1 MRRNTTELME
11 MVAKQKKAYMCC
23 FWLIAVSLA
32 LSGCARPGEGE
43 GDSEGSSETGVSDDE
58 ITLGIHTDLS
68 GVAAIWGVGAVNG
81 MRMRIDEANAAG
93 GVHGR
98 AIRVV
103 VEDTGYQVP
112 RAIQAANKLIH
123 RDKIFAMLLATGTPT
138 NNAVLEEQL
147 SEGVPNLFPVTGA
160 RSMADPF
167 HRLKFTARGIYY
179 DEMRAAV
186 KYFHDQRGAE
196 NFCAIY
202 HDSEYGLEILEAVQ
216 DQLIDLGLELGA
228 HSAHLPTET
237 EFTAAV
243 LKLKNAGC
251 EVVLMGSVHRDT
263 ILILE
268 AARKM
273 DWKDVAWVG
282 NNAAFGQ
289 VIADQESG
297 SGEGYY
303 CFVHMAKLYEDAIED
318 ERVRAWWDDYV
329 ARYGE
334 DPGLPAMEGY
344 RNTDLVVE
352 ALRRAGPDLTR
363 DGLISALESI
373 RDYQDIFGYSL
384 SFSESDHNGVQSSV
398 LTVVEDGRFKKLEH
412 EVALDY

>member
-1 MRRNTTELME
+1 MSSKTCLGSG
-11 MVAKQKKAYMCC
+11 
-23 FWLIAVSLA
+23 WLLA
-32 LSGCARPGEGE
+32 ACLAISGCAEPGDGE
-43 GDSEGSSETGVSDDE
+43 GDSRQAVESGVSGDE
-58 ITLGIHTDLS
+58 VVFGSHTDLS
-68 GVAAIWGVGAVNG
+68 GPVAIWGVGSING
-81 MRMRIDEANAAG
+81 VRMRMDEVNAAG

-98 AIRVV
+98 TLRLFA
-103 VEDTGYQVP
+103 EDTLYQVP

-138 NNAVLEEQL
+138 NNAVLREQF
-147 SEGVPNLFPVTGA
+147 SVGVPNLFPVSGA
-160 RSMADPF
+160 RSMAEPF

-186 KYFHDQRGAE
+186 KYFHDQRGAKH
-196 NFCAIY
+196 FCAIY
-202 HDSEYGLEILEAVQ
+202 HDTEYGLEILEAVE
-216 DQLIDLGLELGA
+216 DQLKDMGLELGEQ
-228 HSAHLPTET
+228 SAHVPTET
-237 EFTAAV
+237 EFTGAV
-243 LKLKNAGC
+243 LKLRSAGC

-273 DWKDVAWVG
+273 DWNDVAWVG
-282 NNAAFGQ
+282 NNAVFAQ

-297 SGEGYY
+297 SGEGFY
-303 CFVHMAKLYEDAIED
+303 CFVHMAKLYEDSIGD
-318 ERVRAWWDDYV
+318 ERVRAWWDSYV

-334 DPGLPAMEGY
+334 EPGLSAMEGY

-352 ALRRAGPDLTR
+352 ALRRAGRNLTR
-363 DGLISALESI
+363 EGLISALEGI
-373 RDYQDIFGYSL
+373 QDYEDIFGYKV

-398 LTVVEDGRFKKLEH
+398 LTVVENGRFKKLEH

>member
-1 MRRNTTELME
+1 MKSRANL
-11 MVAKQKKAYMCC
+11 VSV
-23 FWLIAVSLA
+23 WLLSVSILLA
-32 LSGCARPGEGE
+32 GCSGQGE
-43 GDSEGSSETGVSDDE
+43 GDGDSQGAGEPGVSDVE
-58 ITLGIHTDLS
+58 VVFGVHTDLS
-68 GVAAIWGVGAVNG
+68 GVAAIWGVGTVNG

-98 AIRVV
+98 KIRVV
-103 VEDTGYQVP
+103 VEDSGYQVP

-138 NNAVLEEQL
+138 NNAVLQAQFA
-147 SEGVPNLFPVTGA
+147 EGVPNLFPVTGA
-160 RSMADPF
+160 RSMAEPF

-186 KYFHDQRGAE
+186 QYFHDQRGAQR
-196 NFCAIY
+196 FCAIY

-216 DQLIDLGLELGA
+216 DQLGSMGLELSA

-268 AARKM
+268 SARKM
-273 DWKDVAWVG
+273 DWQEVAWVG

-303 CFVHMAKLYEDAIED
+303 CFVHMAKLYEDGIED
-318 ERVRAWWDDYV
+318 QAVRAWWDDYV

-334 DPGLPAMEGY
+334 QPGLPAMEGY
-344 RNTDLVVE
+344 RNTDLVIE
-352 ALRRAGPDLTR
+352 ALERAGPDLTR
-363 DGLISALESI
+363 NGLISALESI
-373 RDYQDIFGYSL
+373 QDYQDTFGYTI
-384 SFSESDHNGVQSSV
+384 SFSENDHNGVQSSV
-398 LTVVEDGRFKKLEH
+398 LTVVENGRFKKLEH
-412 EVALDY
+412 EVALNY

>member
-1 MRRNTTELME
+1 MNS
-11 MVAKQKKAYMCC
+11 KA
-23 FWLIAVSLA
+23 SLA
-32 LSGCARPGEGE
+32 SVWLLASGLLLGGCQGQGGGQRESQQDAE
-43 GDSEGSSETGVSDDE
+43 SGVSDDE
-58 ITLGIHTDLS
+58 VVFGAHTDLS
-68 GVAAIWGVGAVNG
+68 GPVAIWGVGSING
-81 MRMRIDEANAAG
+81 ARMRMDEVNAAG

-98 AIRVV
+98 SLRLIA
-103 VEDTGYQVP
+103 EDTLYQVP

-123 RDKIFAMLLATGTPT
+123 RDKICAMLLAAGTPT
-138 NNAVLEEQL
+138 NNAVLEEQF
-147 SEGVPNLFPVTGA
+147 SAGVPNLFPVTGA
-160 RSMADPF
+160 RSMAEPF

-202 HDSEYGLEILEAVQ
+202 HDTEYGLEILEAVE
-216 DQLIDLGLELGA
+216 DQLIDMGLELGA
-228 HSAHLPTET
+228 QSAHVPTET
-237 EFTAAV
+237 EFTGAV
-243 LKLKNAGC
+243 LKLRNAGC

-273 DWKDVAWVG
+273 GWNDVAWVG
-282 NNAAFGQ
+282 NNAAFAQ

-303 CFVHMAKLYEDAIED
+303 CFVHLAKLYEDSIED
-318 ERVRAWWDDYV
+318 ERLRAWWDDYV
-329 ARYGE
+329 ARFGE
-334 DPGLPAMEGY
+334 EPGLSAMEGY
-344 RNTDLVVE
+344 RNTDLVIE
-352 ALRRAGPDLTR
+352 ALRRAGPELTR
-363 DGLISALESI
+363 EGLILALESI
-373 RDYQDIFGYSL
+373 EDYEDIFGYRV

-398 LTVVEDGRFKKLEH
+398 LTVVENGRFKKLEH

>member
-1 MRRNTTELME
+1 M
-11 MVAKQKKAYMCC
+11 KSKASV
-23 FWLIAVSLA
+23 FSVWILAVSL
-32 LSGCARPGEGE
+32 LIGGCAGQGEGQD
-43 GDSEGSSETGVSDDE
+43 DSQEVADSGVSDDE
-58 ITLGIHTDLS
+58 VVFGSHADLS
-68 GVAAIWGVGAVNG
+68 GPVAIWGVGSVNG
-81 MRMRIDEANAAG
+81 VRMRMDEVNAGG

-98 AIRVV
+98 TLRLIA
-103 VEDTGYQVP
+103 EDTQYQVP
-112 RAIQAANKLIH
+112 RAIQAANKLLH

-147 SEGVPNLFPVTGA
+147 SYGVPNLFPVSGA
-160 RSMADPF
+160 RSMAEPF
-167 HRLKFTARGIYY
+167 HRLKFNARGIYY

-186 KYFHDQRGAE
+186 KYFYDQRGARV
-196 NFCAIY
+196 FCAIY
-202 HDSEYGLEILEAVQ
+202 HDTEYGLEILEAVE
-216 DQLIDLGLELGA
+216 DQLRDMGLELGEQ
-228 HSAHLPTET
+228 SAHVPTET
-237 EFTAAV
+237 EFTGAV

-273 DWKDVAWVG
+273 DWNDVAWVG
-282 NNAAFGQ
+282 NNGVFAQ

-297 SGEGYY
+297 SGEGFY
-303 CFVHMAKLYEDAIED
+303 CFVHMAKLYEDSIED
-318 ERVRAWWDDYV
+318 ERVRTWWDSYV

-334 DPGLPAMEGY
+334 EPGLSAMEGY

-352 ALRRAGPDLTR
+352 ALRRAGRDLTR
-363 DGLISALESI
+363 EGLISALESI
-373 RDYQDIFGYSL
+373 QDYEDIFGYKV

-398 LTVVEDGRFKKLEH
+398 LTVVENGRFKKLEH